1 MSLLPFTS
9 SRVCRACAFSF
20 CIATASS
27 CVDPPNE
34 TTTRQ
39 TTAADEIAPGV
50 LLAGSFEAVAKP
62 AEGEVALLKTKA
74 GYELLLEGV
83 KVSDAG
89 PVHVYLVGL
98 NRVHSTSELDA
109 VDDKYDFG
117 ALDNPKHTEQRRI
130 KLPGKPA
137 ANLRSVALVNPKF
150 GVVLASSELTE
161 PAQ

>member
-1 MSLLPFTS
+1 MSVLPLTS
-9 SRVCRACAFSF
+9 SRVWRAYAFAF
-20 CIATASS
+20 CIVAASS
-27 CVDPPNE
+27 CVDPPDE

-39 TTAADEIAPGV
+39 TAADEVAPGV
-50 LLAGSFEAVAKP
+50 LLEGSFEAVAKP
-62 AEGEVALLKTKA
+62 AEGKAALLKTKA

-98 NRVHSTSELDA
+98 NRVRSTSDLDA

-117 ALDNPKHTEQRRI
+117 PLDNPKHTEQRRI

-137 ANLRSVALVNPKF
+137 TNLRSVALVNPKF

-161 PAQ
+161 PAK